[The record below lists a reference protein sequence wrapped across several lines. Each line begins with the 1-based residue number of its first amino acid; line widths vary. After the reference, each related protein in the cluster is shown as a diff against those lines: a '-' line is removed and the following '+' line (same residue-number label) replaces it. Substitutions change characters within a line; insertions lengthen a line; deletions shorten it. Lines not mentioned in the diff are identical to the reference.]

1 MLVTWWTRVSPPNF
15 VMLFGLAM
23 PRIVG
28 GVQVSVGRANRLMS
42 QVIANVAQIHT
53 VIGNVGTGRVPQ
65 PAIGRATCRARV
77 GQYVSISVVA
87 VPLQKKKKI
96 NINT

>member
-42 QVIANVAQIHT
+42 QVIAHVAQIHT
-53 VIGNVGTGRVPQ
+53 VIGHVGTGRVPQ
-65 PAIGRATCRARV
+65 PVGRGLFNALSFRFLIAAACPKDRKSTRLHA
-77 GQYVSISVVA
+77 SH
-87 VPLQKKKKI
+87 
-96 NINT
+96 